1 MGTNLL
7 GQLAECALVTAIR
20 LFDFAFL
27 ATAQRRAARTGRF
40 HSALASGLLNQRV
53 SVGKNGC
60 GLFFTFGHRPHSVGR
75 SGLPPDNRTTVF
87 SAAHK
92 SLFHE
97 DLPLFWP
104 VKCCEKLRVAG
115 FPGHGLKESC
125 AVWGGVDAADLA
137 PVLYPLHTAAWNQPA
152 MSKAKTVL
160 EVRILSGGRAGE
172 QQLFFDASE
181 VRIGRHP
188 TADVLLPDASVSR
201 QHAQIVHQGSEG
213 YAIVDAGSTAGI
225 YDLSTGQKVT
235 RLAIPEK
242 GPSRSRLVRR

>member
-1 MGTNLL
+1 
-7 GQLAECALVTAIR
+7 
-20 LFDFAFL
+20 
-27 ATAQRRAARTGRF
+27 
-40 HSALASGLLNQRV
+40 
-53 SVGKNGC
+53 
-60 GLFFTFGHRPHSVGR
+60 
-75 SGLPPDNRTTVF
+75 
-87 SAAHK
+87 
-92 SLFHE
+92 
-97 DLPLFWP
+97 
-104 VKCCEKLRVAG
+104 
-115 FPGHGLKESC
+115 
-125 AVWGGVDAADLA
+125 
-137 PVLYPLHTAAWNQPA
+137 

-242 GPSRSRLVRR
+242 GPIEVALGPPMTSPRCALGMGMALPFGR